1 MHKICITK
9 EFRAIIKLNMKHK
22 PIQIFFYLIIMQSF
36 IIPATDGETWFIY
49 SINFLQRFKIKI
61 DKIKQISEIEEIN
74 ERKEIYKRKEIK

>member
-1 MHKICITK
+1 
-9 EFRAIIKLNMKHK
+9 
-22 PIQIFFYLIIMQSF
+22 MQSF